1 MNIAIIGC
9 GLVGNKRAE
18 NLSKHHKIIAVCDK
32 YKKNAKKILKK
43 NKYATF
49 YFKWKDVFKISDL
62 DCVIICTP
70 HNLLFKITS
79 FGLKLNKIHL
89 FVEKPGVKN
98 LKEIENL
105 IKIYRSLKKSKI
117 SIRFGFNHR
126 FYKSIT
132 LAKKLIKGDEIG
144 SLLYLRGVYGHG
156 GKKNYSKEWRGLK
169 NQSGGGQLI
178 DQGIHLIDLSRF
190 FLGKLNVQSSY
201 FDNMFWNTKVEDNIF
216 MTLKYKKKIAF
227 LHASWT
233 EWKNKFYLEIFGKKG
248 KIEISG
254 KGGSYGAEKVTIFKM
269 HKKQIKPNKK
279 IINFSNNDL
288 SWKYELNLFFKDI
301 EKTNDTFFHLKNL
314 YENFKIIN
322 TIYKK

>member
-9 GLVGNKRAE
+9 GLIGNKRAE
-18 NLSKHHKIIAVCDK
+18 NLSKQHKIIAVCDK
-32 YKKNAKKILKK
+32 NKKNAKRILKK
-43 NKYATF
+43 NKNATF
-49 YFKWKDVFKISDL
+49 YYKWKNIFKIKEL

-70 HNLLFKITS
+70 HDLLFKIAS
-79 FGLKLNKIHL
+79 YGLRLNKIHL

-98 LKEIENL
+98 LKEIKNL

-126 FYKSIT
+126 FHKSIV
-132 LAKKLIKGDEIG
+132 LAKNLIRENVIG
-144 SLLYLRGVYGHG
+144 NLLYLRGVYGHG
-156 GKKNYSKEWRGLK
+156 GKKNYNKEWRGIK

-190 FLGKLNVQSSY
+190 FLGPLNVQSAY
-201 FDNMFWNTKVEDNIF
+201 FDSMFWKIKVEDNIF

-227 LHASWT
+227 LHSSWT
-233 EWKNKFYLEIFGKKG
+233 EWKNKFYLEIFGKTG
-248 KIEISG
+248 KIEING
-254 KGGSYGAEKVTIFKM
+254 KSGSYGAEKVTIFRMRKN
-269 HKKQIKPNKK
+269 QIKPDKK
-279 IINFSNNDL
+279 IINFSNKDL

-301 EKTNDTFFHLKNL
+301 KKINDSDFHLKNL

-322 TIYKK
+322 AIYKK